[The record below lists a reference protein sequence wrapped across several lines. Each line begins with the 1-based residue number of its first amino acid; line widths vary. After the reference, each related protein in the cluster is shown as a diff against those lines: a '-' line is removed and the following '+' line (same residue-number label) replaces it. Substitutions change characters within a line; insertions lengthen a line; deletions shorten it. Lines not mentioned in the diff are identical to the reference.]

1 MNFIS
6 WTEGPITQLEL
17 KYCERCGGLWL
28 RFQGDN
34 RVYCAACRN
43 RLAELPG
50 TAEERHSSPRLP
62 RPKRADI
69 ECGAQIETLQG
80 VAEREVRL

>member
-6 WTEGPITQLEL
+6 ETEGPITQLEL

-28 RFQGDN
+28 RFQGDE
-34 RVYCAACRN
+34 RVYCAGCRT
-43 RLAELPG
+43 RLAESPSVL
-50 TAEERHSSPRLP
+50 EERHSSPRLP
-62 RPKRADI
+62 RPRREDI
-69 ECGAQIETLQG
+69 RCQAHIETLQA